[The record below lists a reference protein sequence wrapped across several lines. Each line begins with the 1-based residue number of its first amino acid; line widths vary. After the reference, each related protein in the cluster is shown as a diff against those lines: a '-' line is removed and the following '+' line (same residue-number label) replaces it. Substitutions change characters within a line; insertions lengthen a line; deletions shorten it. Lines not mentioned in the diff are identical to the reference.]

1 MDRRVWTTSI
11 HYRNGVFLHT
21 ASSPQPD
28 VQPWQPG
35 WRSYAGHFGSVNGQ
49 PAQFVVRM
57 SDKGEAAGEA
67 VSELR
72 WVAGNRI
79 FTLTALEDVRG
90 AAPAYGRD
98 WLAGIAAA
106 IR

>member
-1 MDRRVWTTSI
+1 
-11 HYRNGVFLHT
+11 
-21 ASSPQPD
+21 
-28 VQPWQPG
+28 
-35 WRSYAGHFGSVNGQ
+35 
-49 PAQFVVRM
+49 M

-90 AAPAYGRD
+90 ATPAYGRD